1 MKETGR
7 PSTLPEESV
16 HENLNFAIS
25 LTAKSLNFNF
35 LGNWA
40 CAQDLACLARL
51 YPIFVRSEARQTHGR
66 LTGVHMTSISRIAYS
81 VKFIGFHWLSL

>member
-25 LTAKSLNFNF
+25 LTANSLNFKSAYYI
-35 LGNWA
+35 LK
-40 CAQDLACLARL
+40 
-51 YPIFVRSEARQTHGR
+51 IFQ
-66 LTGVHMTSISRIAYS
+66 
-81 VKFIGFHWLSL
+81 

>member
-25 LTAKSLNFNF
+25 LTAHSLNFK
-35 LGNWA
+35 
-40 CAQDLACLARL
+40 
-51 YPIFVRSEARQTHGR
+51 S
-66 LTGVHMTSISRIAYS
+66 AY
-81 VKFIGFHWLSL
+81 